1 MARNEIY
8 RNVLKTAYSRWH
20 RSLHNGISYTD
31 IDKVAQC
38 PSCGK
43 ALFIADTIFNKNNA
57 YKTKVFYT
65 KKAYLEISEAL
76 KIPYFEIY
84 YTTIG
89 RADDTDLERL
99 SVRLIHPKPGD
110 LKHLTL
116 NQWQQYLEHKVIQ
129 HAPIC
134 QRKQYLLERINDKDE
149 RNKTILNKEK
159 YVKVLSNRS

>member
-8 RNVLKTAYSRWH
+8 RKVLKTAYSKWH
-20 RSLHNGISYTD
+20 RSLHSGISYTD
-31 IDKVAQC
+31 IDKISQC
-38 PSCGK
+38 PACGK
-43 ALFIADTIFNKNNA
+43 ALFIADTIFNKNNT
-57 YKTKVFYT
+57 YKTKAFYT

-99 SVRLIHPKPGD
+99 SVRLIHPNQGD

-116 NQWQQYLEHKVIQ
+116 DQWQHYLEHKVIQ

-134 QRKQYLLERINDKDE
+134 QQKKYLLERINDEDE
-149 RNKTILNKEK
+149 RNKLILNKDK
-159 YVKVLSNRS
+159 YVKVLSN